1 MGKLGLYIEE
11 VNEKTTQNNQY
22 EVLTSSQGG
31 IVSQEDYFNKQV
43 ASTDNTGYKV
53 IRKGQFTYRSMSDTG
68 RFYIN
73 RLTNREVG
81 IVSPAYPVFKI
92 ASDKIMPEYLSL
104 FFQSEY
110 FQSQIS
116 NKASGSTRLALRY
129 SKLENVEIDI
139 PSFEEQDTIVGK
151 IFDINELIRIEE
163 KSLSLL
169 DELTKSRF
177 NELFMHRVLSI
188 VRLVDI
194 SIANGEY
201 GAGSASTEYDP
212 NRPRYV
218 RITDI
223 NDDGTLNDDFVSSKV
238 LSDDNEY
245 RLSYGDFLFARMGAT
260 VGKTYAFYSGNQIYA
275 GYLIRYKLDLNKI
288 NPRYLYWYTKQN
300 EYWDWVK
307 LKQSGAA
314 QPGINAKKYDSLE
327 IPLAPIKEQDEFA
340 SFVEQIDKLKFNVQQ
355 RIEKYKE
362 LLNKKMSEYFN

>member
-110 FQSQIS
+110 FQGQIS

-139 PSFEEQDTIVGK
+139 TAKEKQEEIVK
-151 IFDINELIRIEE
+151 NIDFIKKVIEVEE
-163 KSLSLL
+163 KEQSIL
-169 DELTKSRF
+169 DELIKSRF
-177 NELFMHRVLSI
+177 NEMFVNHNYFKTSIRSLVEITKVSAKKRYSGTDKFEYIDISSIDNSSHEVISSTTYTISNAPSRAQQCLKTNDILVSTVRPNLKNIALFRGNNDGFVGSSGFCVLRANNCNPAYLLYNVLTDEFTGSM
-188 VRLVDI
+188 VRLTT
-194 SIANGEY
+194 
-201 GAGSASTEYDP
+201 GASYPA
-212 NRPRYV
+212 V
-218 RITDI
+218 R
-223 NDDGTLNDDFVSSKV
+223 DDDV
-238 LSDDNEY
+238 LDY
-245 RLSYGDFLFARMGAT
+245 
-260 VGKTYAFYSGNQIYA
+260 QIY
-275 GYLIRYKLDLNKI
+275 D
-288 NPRYLYWYTKQN
+288 
-300 EYWDWVK
+300 
-307 LKQSGAA
+307 
-314 QPGINAKKYDSLE
+314 
-327 IPLAPIKEQDEFA
+327 APIHLQNKFA
-340 SFVEQIDKLKFNVQQ
+340 NFVEQVDKLKFNVQQ

-362 LLNKKMSEYFN
+362 LLDKKMSEYFN

>member
-1 MGKLGLYIEE
+1 MKYSLS
-11 VNEKTTQNNQY
+11 
-22 EVLTSSQGG
+22 EVLTEFKEVNKNSLYEPVAVGKYG
-31 IVSQEDYFNKQV
+31 IRKRNEIYKKELSDDYSKN
-43 ASTDNTGYKV
+43 KV
-53 IRKGQFTYRSMSDTG
+53 IRKDNLIIGMGSNQID
-68 RFYIN
+68 
-73 RLTNREVG
+73 VG
-81 IVSPAYPVFKI
+81 VMVYDEIYSVSPAYHTYKINTNIVHSDYLELLFKSNNATYFKKYSI
-92 ASDKIMPEYLSL
+92 ATARQGKKIDL
-104 FFQSEY
+104 
-110 FQSQIS
+110 
-116 NKASGSTRLALRY
+116 KAL
-129 SKLENVEIDI
+129 LEEIIDI
-139 PSFEEQDTIVGK
+139 PSFEEQDNLVSK
-151 IFDINELIRIEE
+151 ISDIEDLIAEEE
-163 KSLSLL
+163 KSVSLL

-177 NELFMHRVLSI
+177 NELFMHRVLPI

-201 GAGSASTEYDP
+201 GAGSASAEYDP

-238 LSDDNEY
+238 LTDDDEY
-245 RLSYGDFLFARMGAT
+245 KLSYGDFLFARMGAT

-340 SFVEQIDKLKFNVQQ
+340 SFVEQIDKLKFS
-355 RIEKYKE
+355 I
-362 LLNKKMSEYFN
+362 